1 MKRQI
6 GNPPPPRLGD
16 LRSVRQLCEE
26 YPQLFT
32 EGSLRWL
39 IFNAERNG
47 FARCVIRTGRK
58 VLIDQTQLRIW
69 LAKHRAWSVP
79 A

>member
-1 MKRQI
+1 MIRRPTD
-6 GNPPPPRLGD
+6 PPPPRLND

-32 EGSLRWL
+32 EGGLRWL
-39 IFNAERNG
+39 IFNAEKNG

-58 VLIDQTQLRIW
+58 VLIDETQLRVW
-69 LAKHRAWSVP
+69 LARHRGVG
-79 A
+79 